1 MKIILKSLTLLNFK
15 GIKSL
20 TVDFN
25 DVLTEIRGANAT
37 GKTSIF
43 DAFTWLLFG
52 KDSQGKKDFDIE
64 TLDSDGS
71 VIHRIDHSVTAVML
85 VDGIEKKLTRTY
97 REKWQTEKGKTEEK
111 LKQRETICEID
122 NVPLKISEYNSRIS
136 GWIDESLFKLITSP
150 TAFVSLKT
158 QEQRQILMTMAG
170 LNDDLTLATESGRN
184 EIVAII
190 NSGKS
195 VADRAK
201 ELAKTRA
208 KIKKELDLI
217 PARIDEVS
225 RGIIE
230 HRTVEAIGNDIAAI
244 KKAIEKESAEIE
256 KAKSTGGANKVAIAK
271 AEMEQAQA
279 EHRAKVFEVKNNN
292 DEIRL
297 KHKREVDGLKDN
309 ISAVER
315 YIREAKRDIEDS
327 KKVIEKKRAEFLEL
341 DKSEYPVFND
351 TCCPCCGRAW
361 DAETLEEKKAEYN
374 RKRVDFMK
382 AKRQKK
388 VAINEDGKK
397 YIEFI
402 NEHTAKVAE
411 KKKELDE
418 LKTKLKELEEKSLNL
433 KEAPELDLTPYLAKI
448 EAAEQEAT
456 SEIVDT
462 SGLDMLREQLS
473 TLENEKML
481 TNTVE
486 KQKKRIA
493 ELEADA
499 TAKAQAIADIEKEET
514 TIEEF
519 TRFKV
524 DALDKAVND
533 KFQLVKFKLYDYQ
546 LNGGFTEC
554 CEPTINGVPYSSLN
568 SAAKINAGLD
578 IIKTLQQFYGTTA
591 PVFVDGKESINE
603 VFETGS
609 QLICLT
615 VSNDKTLT
623 IINNIKEVA

>member
-1 MKIILKSLTLLNFK
+1 
-15 GIKSL
+15 
-20 TVDFN
+20 
-25 DVLTEIRGANAT
+25 
-37 GKTSIF
+37 
-43 DAFTWLLFG
+43 
-52 KDSQGKKDFDIE
+52 
-64 TLDSDGS
+64 
-71 VIHRIDHSVTAVML
+71 
-85 VDGIEKKLTRTY
+85 
-97 REKWQTEKGKTEEK
+97 
-111 LKQRETICEID
+111 
-122 NVPLKISEYNSRIS
+122 
-136 GWIDESLFKLITSP
+136 
-150 TAFVSLKT
+150 
-158 QEQRQILMTMAG
+158 MTTAG

-184 EIVAII
+184 EIIAII

-225 RGIIE
+225 RGIVE
-230 HRTVEAIGNDIAAI
+230 HRTFEAIENDIAAI
-244 KKAIEKESAEIE
+244 KKEIEKESAEIE

-279 EHRAKVFEVKNNN
+279 EHRAKVFEVKNSN

-374 RKRVDFMK
+374 RKRVDFLK

-388 VAINEDGKK
+388 VEINEDGKK

-411 KKKELDE
+411 KQKELDD
-418 LKTKLKELEEKSLNL
+418 LKNRLKELEEIKLNL
-433 KEAPELDLTPYLAKI
+433 SEAPELDLTPYLAKI

-486 KQKKRIA
+486 KQKKRIT

-533 KFQLVKFKLYDYQ
+533 KFQIVKFKLYDYQ